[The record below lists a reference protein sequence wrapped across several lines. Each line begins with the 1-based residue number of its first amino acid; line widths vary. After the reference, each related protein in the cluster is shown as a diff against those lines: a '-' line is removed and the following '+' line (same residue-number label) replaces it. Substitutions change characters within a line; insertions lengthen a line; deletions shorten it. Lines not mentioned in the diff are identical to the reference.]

1 MRKWIGVICVFLGV
15 ACIISSI
22 GLVVYNQ
29 LEDKKAEGVSQTLL
43 KDVQNILDEK
53 TPENID
59 KEMPTVKVG
68 NYDCIGILSVP
79 VLELE
84 LPVLTDWSYAKLKKA
99 PCHYYGT

>member
-53 TPENID
+53 TPENMD
-59 KEMPTVKVG
+59 KKYLGTKMCPLRYFFWFR
-68 NYDCIGILSVP
+68 NYKNACKKY
-79 VLELE
+79 
-84 LPVLTDWSYAKLKKA
+84 LTKRFL
-99 PCHYYGT
+99 GF